1 MGKERTIMA
10 TQDLSQP
17 QQDLSYQ
24 DLSQPRQDIPQD
36 LSYQYLLQPQQ
47 QDLSYQ
53 DLSQDQEAVPPV
65 KNRGTGAGGAN
76 TNLYGKTF
84 EQQCDLESSLLA
96 MGFERRVMNKSMK
109 YGYYLYRDDGATY
122 MKQSGLREYARSK
135 YNIER
140 LHLFPDE
147 CFIIPKSNGT
157 RPTLVV
163 LEMKHQRVE
172 GSCFDKIKC
181 APFYQYQYKEL
192 FGHLFDIEYHLVV
205 NDFIQTK
212 IKNNPLLEKYLALHG
227 VKYFPAE
234 NDDYLCTMFT
244 YLGLQKST

>member
-1 MGKERTIMA
+1 MSNYNNHHKQNQQTHHLFIIMA
-10 TQDLSQP
+10 TQDLPQDLSQP
-17 QQDLSYQ
+17 QQ
-24 DLSQPRQDIPQD
+24 
-36 LSYQYLLQPQQ
+36 
-47 QDLSYQ
+47 
-53 DLSQDQEAVPPV
+53 QDQEEAVPRG
-65 KNRGTGAGGAN
+65 KNKGTGAGGAN

-84 EQQCDLESSLLA
+84 EQQCDLESSLLD
-96 MGFERRVMNKSMK
+96 MGFERHVMNKSMK
-109 YGYYLYRDDGATY
+109 YGYYLYRDDGTTTVKY
-122 MKQSGLREYARSK
+122 MKQSGLREYMRSK
-135 YNIER
+135 HNIER

-147 CFIIPKSNGT
+147 CLIIQKKGT

-212 IKNNPLLEKYLALHG
+212 IRDNPLLEKYLALHG
-227 VKYFPAE
+227 VHYFPAE
-234 NDDYLCTMFT
+234 TDDYLCTMLT